1 MSGERVNPGVNP
13 EEEIIGALPG
23 EGWISAE
30 QLSLYL
36 GINKET
42 LKRHVEKLGI
52 KRVVIAGKWLINL
65 GDLNEVARK

>member
-1 MSGERVNPGVNP
+1 MMVKGKINP
-13 EEEIIGALPG
+13 EEEIIGALPR

-42 LKRHVEKLGI
+42 LKRHVSQEARGEARDKEGGDC
-52 KRVVIAGKWLINL
+52 RQVV
-65 GDLNEVARK
+65 D